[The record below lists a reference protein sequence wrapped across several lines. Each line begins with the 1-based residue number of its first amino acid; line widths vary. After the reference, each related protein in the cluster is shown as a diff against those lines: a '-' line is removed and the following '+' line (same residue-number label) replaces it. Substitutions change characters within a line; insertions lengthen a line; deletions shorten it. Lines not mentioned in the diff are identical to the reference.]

1 MKDLRG
7 WYAILSNCEREAWKK
22 FRLQRDS
29 NPWPLRYRCS
39 ALPTELWSHNCWEQ
53 VNFSGSIMPLRVIQH
68 YSDWVC
74 TAVMSNDVMK
84 DLRVSL
90 KLTCSQQLWLHSSVG
105 RALHGYRRG
114 HGFESRWSLNFFQA
128 SLSQLLKIA
137 YQPRRSFITSLLITS
152 LLITAVQ
159 TQSLCCITLSGMMDP
174 LKLTCSQ
181 QLWLHSSVGRALH
194 RYRRGHG
201 FESRWSLNFFQAS
214 LSQLLK
220 IAYQPRRSFITLLVF
235 IPAK

>member
-1 MKDLRG
+1 MLFSFFFSWVISSMWKKKECRYERSSRLIRN
-7 WYAILSNCEREAWKK
+7 LSNCEREAWKK

-39 ALPTELWSHNCWEQ
+39 ALPTELWSHSCWEQ

-68 YSDWVC
+68 YC
-74 TAVMSNDVMK
+74 
-84 DLRVSL
+84 
-90 KLTCSQQLWLHSSVG
+90 
-105 RALHGYRRG
+105 
-114 HGFESRWSLNFFQA
+114 
-128 SLSQLLKIA
+128 
-137 YQPRRSFITSLLITS
+137 
-152 LLITAVQ
+152 
-159 TQSLCCITLSGMMDP
+159 GMMDP

-220 IAYQPRRSFITLLVF
+220 LRINREDLS
-235 IPAK
+235 